1 MEETQAWSTKAQTL
15 MERVPAAEIDDA
27 EALLEEGLDLP
38 CQCPRVELLEAA
50 CERAK
55 QWVEVTI
62 KADEQN
68 AKLERLRSLLEEGE
82 SMAVC
87 PVTDLAALRERIRV
101 REWADPAKLVA
112 AGKPDPISLDEI
124 RAVVAAG
131 AAIIEGVKTPEKAP
145 EPPAPTAKGGKK
157 GKKGGGGGKKAP
169 TTDAES
175 DAAAPPAVPP
185 PVDEDH
191 VTDQERALLDR
202 LRQNVANG
210 EAWEKR
216 AAAMHAD
223 AEAGN
228 LKPLEDV
235 EKLVKE
241 AQAIPCALALFD
253 VLYDAS
259 KSARSW
265 VEKAQQCL
273 KGKQL
278 TRRGAAAPPPTLAH
292 AERLVR
298 DANKFFVQVKELQA
312 LTERVAEAKEWGDR
326 AEKAVERWKE
336 EGAEQTFT
344 ELMLDHERFGLELPA
359 AADVRACLAALE
371 WEREVRD
378 ALSMPAA
385 AADAKDKKK
394 SLSKSADS
402 SPASKKPGGSE
413 PLPQLEILEDLR
425 ERAKDID
432 TDDMDE
438 ELRNELARRLEKID
452 EWSEKVDSAM
462 GLNDRVATKQKPA
475 SVLQAAANAE
485 KRPTPEVIQEL
496 VEQGKKLPA
505 IVPRV
510 TELETILDE
519 HRRWVEAAR
528 KLLGPPKPKPSAEQ
542 LAEEAAA
549 AATQAADQ
557 AAADEESATAAAKA
571 AAEAVAEAE
580 RLRKSK
586 KKGKKGSKHV
596 TRKESPAAAG
606 AVKDEEAAAEAREVA
621 RMAAAATRVAA
632 AVNQRLAAAKDKV
645 DDRPAM
651 ADVIEMQST
660 GEGLPLKSEEGV
672 ELAAAAAAMTAWS
685 ERLRKLLIRPRSS
698 AGVHAS
704 RWTTQSPR

>member
-1 MEETQAWSTKAQTL
+1 M
-15 MERVPAAEIDDA
+15 
-27 EALLEEGLDLP
+27 
-38 CQCPRVELLEAA
+38 
-50 CERAK
+50 
-55 QWVEVTI
+55 
-62 KADEQN
+62 
-68 AKLERLRSLLEEGE
+68 
-82 SMAVC
+82 
-87 PVTDLAALRERIRV
+87 
-101 REWADPAKLVA
+101 
-112 AGKPDPISLDEI
+112 
-124 RAVVAAG
+124 
-131 AAIIEGVKTPEKAP
+131 
-145 EPPAPTAKGGKK
+145 
-157 GKKGGGGGKKAP
+157 
-169 TTDAES
+169 
-175 DAAAPPAVPP
+175 
-185 PVDEDH
+185 
-191 VTDQERALLDR
+191 
-202 LRQNVANG
+202 
-210 EAWEKR
+210 
-216 AAAMHAD
+216 
-223 AEAGN
+223 
-228 LKPLEDV
+228 
-235 EKLVKE
+235 
-241 AQAIPCALALFD
+241 
-253 VLYDAS
+253 
-259 KSARSW
+259 
-265 VEKAQQCL
+265 
-273 KGKQL
+273 
-278 TRRGAAAPPPTLAH
+278 
-292 AERLVR
+292 
-298 DANKFFVQVKELQA
+298 
-312 LTERVAEAKEWGDR
+312 
-326 AEKAVERWKE
+326 ERWKE

-425 ERAKDID
+425 ERAKDIN
-432 TDDMDE
+432 TDDMEE
-438 ELRNELARRLEKID
+438 ELREELARRLEKID

-586 KKGKKGSKHV
+586 KRGEEKGGSTLLVKSRPPPPARSR
-596 TRKESPAAAG
+596 TRKP
-606 AVKDEEAAAEAREVA
+606 
-621 RMAAAATRVAA
+621 
-632 AVNQRLAAAKDKV
+632 
-645 DDRPAM
+645 
-651 ADVIEMQST
+651 
-660 GEGLPLKSEEGV
+660 
-672 ELAAAAAAMTAWS
+672 
-685 ERLRKLLIRPRSS
+685 RPRP
-698 AGVHAS
+698 G
-704 RWTTQSPR
+704 RWRGWPPPPLGSPPPSTSDSPRRRTRSTTGPPWPTLSRCSRRARAFRSNPRRASSSPRRRRR